1 MIRKF
6 EPTQKKRA
14 KKNND
19 KKEKRKNS
27 TLDRIK
33 CTELYAIEID
43 DLLCLNDEFTS
54 YWSACDYL
62 SLVVEQPI

>member
-1 MIRKF
+1 MTNLNQVKRK
-6 EPTQKKRA
+6 ELRKLTI
-14 KKNND
+14 
-19 KKEKRKNS
+19 KKEKNS
-27 TLDRIK
+27 PLYRIK

-62 SLVVEQPI
+62 SLVVE

>member
-1 MIRKF
+1 MIRKC
-6 EPTQKKRA
+6 EPTLKKRA
-14 KKNND
+14 KK
-19 KKEKRKNS
+19 KLMIKTEKTVFYS
-27 TLDRIK
+27 LLYRIK

-62 SLVVEQPI
+62 SLVV

>member
-1 MIRKF
+1 MIK
-6 EPTQKKRA
+6 T
-14 KKNND
+14 
-19 KKEKRKNS
+19 EKTVFYS
-27 TLDRIK
+27 LLYRIK

-62 SLVVEQPI
+62 SLVVE

>member
-1 MIRKF
+1 MTRKF
-6 EPTQKKRA
+6 KSRQKKRA
-14 KKNND
+14 KTNR
-19 KKEKRKNS
+19 KEKNS
-27 TLDRIK
+27 PLDRIK